1 MKREE
6 ENILWF
12 SDLSKNS
19 IPEVGGKGANLGEM
33 FNIKLPIPNGFC
45 VTSYAYRI
53 FLDEAGIKNKIAR
66 LLENFNVEDTDQLDD
81 ISYKVRELIVNAQIP
96 KKIEQD

>member
-1 MKREE
+1 MKRGS

-12 SDLSKNS
+12 SDLSKSS

-45 VTSYAYRI
+45 VTAYAYKV
-53 FLDEAGIKNKIAR
+53 FLESTGI
-66 LLENFNVEDTDQLDD
+66 
-81 ISYKVRELIVNAQIP
+81 
-96 KKIEQD
+96 